1 MCKLKAKTTDKT
13 MEACFHHWGKKY
25 LGFIFIIY

>member
-25 LGFIFIIY
+25 LGFKR

>member
-25 LGFIFIIY
+25 LGCKR